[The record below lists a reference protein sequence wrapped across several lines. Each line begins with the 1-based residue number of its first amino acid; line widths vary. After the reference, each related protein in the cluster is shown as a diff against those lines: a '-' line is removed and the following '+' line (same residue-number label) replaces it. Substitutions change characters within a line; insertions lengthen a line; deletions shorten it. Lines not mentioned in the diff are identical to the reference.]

1 MTKNENPTEV
11 KIANTGPVEIK
22 IDGHPYSVDPAV
34 RDMLATATQVRDI
47 LANAI
52 VEWSNGYYIPTKE
65 EGKEEFHWTELKLKE
80 LVDKLIDENPTTGPR
95 PTPKTESDKD

>member
-11 KIANTGPVEIK
+11 QIEDGRPVEIK
-22 IDGHPYSVDPAV
+22 IDGHPYTVAPAV
-34 RDMLATATQVRDI
+34 RELLGAATQVRDI

-65 EGKEEFHWTELKLKE
+65 EGKEDFHWTELKLKE
-80 LVDKLIDENPTTGPR
+80 LVDKLINENPTTGPR
-95 PTPKTESDKD
+95 PTPETESDKD